1 MAATA
6 TSIRAPD
13 DGQTVAFTQHFTSGP
28 PSALVLK
35 DDGEFDTMA
44 IEKQEEWIKKRK
56 VEQVTTKQIETRVKR
71 QVVVNE
77 DGQVLDDSGPQVTTR
92 TTEDTETKREEHT
105 EKTGGDGDGTVA
117 TLPPEGWVAIPG
129 AVIVRETHEKK
140 SNTRDEIDERLE
152 TEEVHHLG
160 HLTNQELEEALEKQ
174 RETGQALTWR
184 RRQSSVSG
192 GSSGSESAERQLV
205 APYSTGKRVV
215 HQSRKHKRIIDQENT
230 EERSEEKDGRITT
243 ETKRHEHHEEIDDNE
258 EPEDD
263 RPASDTSSIHEVV
276 KETRNNYTTLQDE
289 DQVEYIAVPKG
300 GHISGGVKLGHG
312 PRQTTQKTVQ
322 YDGQGDVVDSARN
335 GLYVAPEPQATPV
348 VVAAAAA
355 QQPNKLPAQAPV
367 IPPQETAE
375 QTAERTDALTKKPLD
390 LEAEEETRKLETS
403 RWLDSHFGSESSTD
417 GGSANGSKIGLSGS
431 KSGKKNKEKSKMPS
445 QVSSGGINVT
455 MKSDPSGSD
464 RYDPLANEPMVTNSR
479 IYSSTTGLNSFNRT
493 TQQQQQQTTQ
503 QRIQSGPQSP
513 SYNKLSTSPVY
524 QTNLNNGKPELY
536 RNLSAGDQEPI
547 KRASSFNHTAGRAT
561 GIYSWMNKE
570 ELKGHQ
576 SNPLAAR
583 QSFLQS
589 MNRTIPDKYQSPVQ
603 QSSSPPTYAAP
614 VSQARRWP
622 PPVKP
627 IDDGPEDDM
636 RTSTPVYQA
645 PHQHQATPNRSGG
658 TIIRLGPTV
667 DYSTT
672 NGRKPSNSG
681 ISRTQS
687 LLTPSGSKQP
697 FQDSSTPD
705 RVYSSPV
712 GNNIMNQQH
721 NTTSRMNLLNSSLQS
736 VPEREQRSS
745 HYSPQPQGY
754 FVDTERSFQSPN
766 RSSGNPKVIQS
777 YAIKTPPPRPAPP
790 TSNHYGSPS
799 SMYPTSGSN
808 NKLRMTESFRSPKSP
823 PMFAVEELASPPVR
837 PVRRKQS
844 KRINPT
850 TVKTDSGTQCN
861 PQTIRNDMIQQQQ
874 QYHSQTLDRSSS
886 KPMKKYYMG
895 EDPFTPSKGVVNGK
909 VELEMSQPSKPARSE
924 VTRSQTL
931 PRRPSKQP
939 LLSETSIHLNNS
951 ANISNNMSS
960 SRVFSDQDRSLNE
973 TFPTEIG
980 GLNQSGSNRPASS
993 RIVAITPV
1001 KNIQNNNNNNP
1012 MSSNKNSSSS
1022 VTNLSSSTLAVNRS
1036 QSFQVGHNQS
1046 ATTTTTPAAPA
1057 ASSSLQQRRSSLL
1070 SSTPLRSVSI
1080 RSSNLNSPL
1089 YKSTSFLNRTS
1100 GAELSHQPFASL
1112 KSPGIVTSISKS
1124 QLDLNKSTTEL
1135 NSFQPPPPQ
1144 PYSNS
1149 ALYTLPR
1156 RRSNA
1161 QPATNAPAATSAAIN
1176 ATTASSSKIPEPD
1189 AEWVRQPVDILGQPL
1204 QLAQTS
1210 SKVQT
1215 GISDRLVQLSSSPP
1229 KSPTIDDSPGSRG
1242 ESYSSLHRRKM
1253 QAAAAAAVT
1262 TSSSSPA
1269 TPPPPPPPPQPTIE
1283 SQPMSFQSSTKS
1295 THRSFRGV
1303 TNETIKEENEKG
1315 HEQPQ
1320 TREQQ
1325 QPEPELEPEA
1335 RSLKDRIALLEN
1347 AGIHYANPAQTL
1359 PRVVGGKTKAPPPPP
1374 AKTYHSPAQQ
1384 QEPKPERM
1392 MMKEESPE
1400 VESIEKRQKFLEG
1413 LLNSAPE
1420 LFMHIHG
1427 DENLKDI
1434 RVNREDVIDGKS
1446 PDARLPRTPS
1456 PPTQALGGFNN
1467 RVYTSTPVTGASKMN
1482 HPIPLTPPPLLIRN
1496 NSGGSP
1502 FGSQRDLLAPLRR
1515 GSLTLSNTG
1524 SIGSNG
1530 GVIIPAVKIPAPVN
1544 YSETVRIKSN
1554 QDPDSQ
1560 SDSVQSYSKRVQ
1572 PFVDGF
1578 SSETKSSSQQT
1589 TMSRSEYTTADR
1601 PNDSTSDI
1609 PRLSPSIYHSIRPQ
1623 QSGGVIITVRGNG
1636 GQ

>member
-1 MAATA
+1 MP
-6 TSIRAPD
+6 IRGD
-13 DGQTVAFTQHFTSGP
+13 MDSNDGQAVAFTQHFSSGP
-28 PSALVLK
+28 PLSLVLK
-35 DDGEFDTMA
+35 DDGDFDTMA

-105 EKTGGDGDGTVA
+105 EKTGGDEDGTVA

-129 AVIVRETHEKK
+129 AVIVREKHEKK

-192 GSSGSESAERQLV
+192 GSSGSESGERQLV
-205 APYSTGKRVV
+205 APYSTGKRIV

-258 EPEDD
+258 EPEDE

-276 KETRNNYTTLQDE
+276 KESRNNYTTLQDE
-289 DQVEYIAVPKG
+289 DQVEYVVVPKG
-300 GHISGGVKLGHG
+300 GHLSGGVKLGRG
-312 PRQTTQKTVQ
+312 PLQTTQKTVQ
-322 YDGQGDVVDSARN
+322 YGHPDVVDGQQASRLN
-335 GLYVAPEPQATPV
+335 GYVAEQQQSASP
-348 VVAAAAA
+348 AA
-355 QQPNKLPAQAPV
+355 QPSKLVAPAPV
-367 IPPQETAE
+367 ATPQETAE

-403 RWLDSHFGSESSTD
+403 RWLDSHFGSESSTPSSTD
-417 GGSANGSKIGLSGS
+417 GGGGSAKGSKIGLAGS
-431 KSGKKNKEKSKMPS
+431 KTGKTSKEKNKMPS

-464 RYDPLANEPMVTNSR
+464 RYDPLANEPLVNAR
-479 IYSSTTGLNSFNRT
+479 IYSGNSGGLINNHSSFNRSS
-493 TQQQQQQTTQ
+493 TQQQS
-503 QRIQSGPQSP
+503 QRIQAGPQSP
-513 SYNKLSTSPVY
+513 SYNQLSPLSYQSPM
-524 QTNLNNGKPELY
+524 NNGKPELY
-536 RNLSAGDQEPI
+536 RNLSAGDQEPV
-547 KRASSFNHTAGRAT
+547 KRSASFNHSAGRAT
-561 GIYSWMNKE
+561 GTYSWMNKE

-589 MNRTIPDKYQSPVQ
+589 MNKSMPEKYQTPTTPGQ
-603 QSSSPPTYAAP
+603 QMNQTYAAP
-614 VSQARRWP
+614 NSQVRRWP

-627 IDDGPEDDM
+627 IDDDDAEDL

-645 PHQHQATPNRSGG
+645 PHQHQNRSGG

-667 DYSTT
+667 DYSSS
-672 NGRKPSNSG
+672 NGRKNSNPNTG
-681 ISRTQS
+681 ITRTQS
-687 LLTPSGSKQP
+687 LLHTTPGTKQQQQP
-697 FQDSSTPD
+697 FKRDASPD
-705 RVYSSPV
+705 RMYSSPV
-712 GNNIMNQQH
+712 SNNMANQQN

-736 VPEREQRSS
+736 VPEREQRSN
-745 HYSPQPQGY
+745 HYSLSTSQQGY
-754 FVDTERSFQSPN
+754 YVDTEKSFQSLN
-766 RSSGNPKVIQS
+766 RSNTSVNPKVIQS

-790 TSNHYGSPS
+790 SSNHYGSPT
-799 SMYPTSGSN
+799 SMFLGPNNNNNN
-808 NKLRMTESFRSPKSP
+808 NKLRVSESFRSPKSP
-823 PMFAVEELASPPVR
+823 PMFAVEEPASPPVR

-844 KRINPT
+844 KRINST

-861 PQTIRNDMIQQQQ
+861 PQTIRNDTFQQQQQQQQ
-874 QYHSQTLDRSSS
+874 QYQSQTLDRPGM

-895 EDPFTPSKGVVNGK
+895 EEPFTASKAVVVNGK
-909 VELEMSQPSKPARSE
+909 IEVQPDKPARNE
-924 VTRSQTL
+924 VARSQTL

-939 LLSETSIHLNNS
+939 LLSDTSL
-951 ANISNNMSS
+951 NISSNNVTNNLSS
-960 SRVFSDQDRSLNE
+960 SRFFSDQDRSMNE
-973 TFPTEIG
+973 TLG
-980 GLNQSGSNRPASS
+980 VASNASGVSKSTS
-993 RIVAITPV
+993 RIVPITPAKSV
-1001 KNIQNNNNNNP
+1001 ANNNNNMIN
-1012 MSSNKNSSSS
+1012 SKKNNSLS
-1022 VTNLSSSTLAVNRS
+1022 VTNLTSAVNRS

-1046 ATTTTTPAAPA
+1046 TSSTSNQNHAAGQGG
-1057 ASSSLQQRRSSLL
+1057 LQQRRSSLL

-1100 GAELSHQPFASL
+1100 SGGADQPFASL

-1135 NSFQPPPPQ
+1135 NSFQQPQ
-1144 PYSNS
+1144 PYSSS

-1161 QPATNAPAATSAAIN
+1161 TSTTNATSP
-1176 ATTASSSKIPEPD
+1176 KVPEPE
-1189 AEWVRQPVDILGQPL
+1189 AEWVRQPVDVQPL
-1204 QLAQTS
+1204 QSAQTS
-1210 SKVQT
+1210 SRVQS
-1215 GISDRLVQLSSSPP
+1215 GISERLAQLSSPP
-1229 KSPTIDDSPGSRG
+1229 TSPTLDDSTRG

-1253 QAAAAAAVT
+1253 QAAAAAV
-1262 TSSSSPA
+1262 SSPSPS
-1269 TPPPPPPPPQPTIE
+1269 TPPPPPPPPPPPQPTE
-1283 SQPMSFQSSTKS
+1283 PPAQPLSFQSTTKS

-1303 TNETIKEENEKG
+1303 TNDTIKEENETAGKTQ
-1315 HEQPQ
+1315 ES
-1320 TREQQ
+1320 Q

-1335 RSLKDRIALLEN
+1335 RSLKDRIAFLEN

-1359 PRVVGGKTKAPPPPP
+1359 PRVVGGKPKPPPP
-1374 AKTYHSPAQQ
+1374 ATPPKTYNSPTN
-1384 QEPKPERM
+1384 KPDRTS
-1392 MMKEESPE
+1392 MKEDSPE

-1427 DENLKDI
+1427 DENLKDMRI
-1434 RVNREDVIDGKS
+1434 NREDVIDGKS
-1446 PDARLPRTPS
+1446 PNARLPRTPS
-1456 PPTQALGGFNN
+1456 PPTQSGGTGFNN
-1467 RVYTSTPVTGASKMN
+1467 RVYTSTPVAGGKIN
-1482 HPIPLTPPPLLIRN
+1482 HPVPLTPPPLLIRH

-1502 FGSQRDLLAPLRR
+1502 FGSQRDLLTPLRR
-1515 GSLTLSNTG
+1515 GSLTLSNAG

-1560 SDSVQSYSKRVQ
+1560 SDSIQSYSKRVQ

-1578 SSETKSSSQQT
+1578 SSETKQSSQQT

-1601 PNDSTSDI
+1601 PADHADM

-1623 QSGGVIITVRGNG
+1623 QSGGVIITVRGND

>member
-1 MAATA
+1 M
-6 TSIRAPD
+6 D
-13 DGQTVAFTQHFTSGP
+13 NNDGQAVAFTQHFSSGP
-28 PSALVLK
+28 PLALVLK
-35 DDGEFDTMA
+35 DDGDFDTMA

-105 EKTGGDGDGTVA
+105 EKTGGDEDGTVA

-129 AVIVRETHEKK
+129 AVIVREKHEKK

-160 HLTNQELEEALEKQ
+160 HLTNQELEEALERQ
-174 RETGQALTWR
+174 RETGQALTCR

-192 GSSGSESAERQLV
+192 GSSGSESGERQLV
-205 APYSTGKRVV
+205 APYSTGKRIV
-215 HQSRKHKRIIDQENT
+215 HQSRKHKRIIDQDNT

-258 EPEDD
+258 EPEDE

-276 KETRNNYTTLQDE
+276 KESRNNYTTHQDE
-289 DQVEYIAVPKG
+289 DQVEYVVVPKG

-312 PRQTTQKTVQ
+312 PLQTTQKTVQ
-322 YDGQGDVVDSARN
+322 YGDPDVVDGQQASRLN
-335 GLYVAPEPQATPV
+335 GYVAEQQQFASPAPV
-348 VVAAAAA
+348 
-355 QQPNKLPAQAPV
+355 QPSKLVAQAPV
-367 IPPQETAE
+367 GTPQETAE

-403 RWLDSHFGSESSTD
+403 RWLDSHFGSESSTPSSTD
-417 GGSANGSKIGLSGS
+417 GGGGSAKGSKIGLAGS
-431 KSGKKNKEKSKMPS
+431 KTGKTSKEKMPS

-464 RYDPLANEPMVTNSR
+464 RYDPSQPLANEPLANAR
-479 IYSSTTGLNSFNRT
+479 IYSTGFNRSS
-493 TQQQQQQTTQ
+493 TQQQS
-503 QRIQSGPQSP
+503 QRIQAGPQSP
-513 SYNKLSTSPVY
+513 SYRKMSPPSYQSPV
-524 QTNLNNGKPELY
+524 NNGKPELY
-536 RNLSAGDQEPI
+536 RNLSAGDQEPV
-547 KRASSFNHTAGRAT
+547 KRATSFNHSAGRAT
-561 GIYSWMNKE
+561 GTYSWMNKE

-589 MNRTIPDKYQSPVQ
+589 MNKPMPAEKYHTPTSAGQ
-603 QSSSPPTYAAP
+603 QMNQQPTYAAP
-614 VSQARRWP
+614 NSQVRRWP

-627 IDDGPEDDM
+627 LDDDDAEDL

-645 PHQHQATPNRSGG
+645 PHQHQTPNRSGG
-658 TIIRLGPTV
+658 TIIRLGPTL
-667 DYSTT
+667 DYSSS
-672 NGRKPSNSG
+672 NGRKPSGPNSG
-681 ISRTQS
+681 ITRTQS
-687 LLTPSGSKQP
+687 LLHTPGTKQQP
-697 FQDSSTPD
+697 FSQQDATPE
-705 RVYSSPV
+705 RMYSSPV
-712 GNNIMNQQH
+712 SNNMVNQQH

-736 VPEREQRSS
+736 VPEREQRSNN
-745 HYSPQPQGY
+745 YSSQSQGY
-754 FVDTERSFQSPN
+754 YVDTEKSFQSLN
-766 RSSGNPKVIQS
+766 RSNTSVNPKGIQS

-790 TSNHYGSPS
+790 SSNHYGSPT
-799 SMYPTSGSN
+799 SMFLGPN
-808 NKLRMTESFRSPKSP
+808 NNNNSKVRVSESFRSPKSP
-823 PMFAVEELASPPVR
+823 PMFAVEEPASPPVR

-844 KRINPT
+844 KRINAT

-861 PQTIRNDMIQQQQ
+861 PQTIRNDTFQQQQQQQQQ
-874 QYHSQTLDRSSS
+874 QYQSQTLDRPGV

-895 EDPFTPSKGVVNGK
+895 EDPFTASKAVVVNGK
-909 VELEMSQPSKPARSE
+909 MEVDKLSPVPPNKAARNE
-924 VTRSQTL
+924 VVRSQTL

-939 LLSETSIHLNNS
+939 LLSDTSMNNS
-951 ANISNNMSS
+951 ANISNNMTNNLSS
-960 SRVFSDQDRSLNE
+960 SRFFSDQDRSMNE
-973 TFPTEIG
+973 TIG
-980 GLNQSGSNRPASS
+980 AALNPSGINKSTS
-993 RIVAITPV
+993 RIVPITPSKSV
-1001 KNIQNNNNNNP
+1001 PNNNNNNNTI
-1012 MSSNKNSSSS
+1012 SSNRNNSLS
-1022 VTNLSSSTLAVNRS
+1022 VTNLSSAVNRS

-1046 ATTTTTPAAPA
+1046 TSTASNATANNNPAGG
-1057 ASSSLQQRRSSLL
+1057 LQQRRSSLL

-1080 RSSNLNSPL
+1080 RGSNLNSPL

-1100 GAELSHQPFASL
+1100 GAEQPFASL

-1135 NSFQPPPPQ
+1135 NSFQQPQ
-1144 PYSNS
+1144 PYSSS

-1161 QPATNAPAATSAAIN
+1161 TS
-1176 ATTASSSKIPEPD
+1176 TTAANPKVAEPD
-1189 AEWVRQPVDILGQPL
+1189 AEWVRQPVDVQPS
-1204 QLAQTS
+1204 QSAQTS
-1210 SKVQT
+1210 SKVQS
-1215 GISDRLVQLSSSPP
+1215 GISERLAQLSSPP
-1229 KSPTIDDSPGSRG
+1229 TSPTLDDSTRG

-1253 QAAAAAAVT
+1253 QAAAAAV
-1262 TSSSSPA
+1262 SSASPS
-1269 TPPPPPPPPQPTIE
+1269 TPPPPPPPPQPTE
-1283 SQPMSFQSSTKS
+1283 PPAQPLSFQSSTKS

-1303 TNETIKEENEKG
+1303 TSDTIKEENESGGVNTKTQ
-1315 HEQPQ
+1315 ES
-1320 TREQQ
+1320 QQ
-1325 QPEPELEPEA
+1325 PELEPEA
-1335 RSLKDRIALLEN
+1335 RSLKDRIAFLEN

-1359 PRVVGGKTKAPPPPP
+1359 PRVVGGKPKPPPP
-1374 AKTYHSPAQQ
+1374 ATPPKTYNSSAPPGVNKA
-1384 QEPKPERM
+1384 ERM
-1392 MMKEESPE
+1392 ATKEESPE

-1434 RVNREDVIDGKS
+1434 RINREDVIDGKS
-1446 PDARLPRTPS
+1446 PDGRLPRTPS
-1456 PPTQALGGFNN
+1456 PPSQSAAGFNN
-1467 RVYTSTPVTGASKMN
+1467 RVYTSTPVAGGKINQPA
-1482 HPIPLTPPPLLIRN
+1482 PLTPPPLLIRN

-1502 FGSQRDLLAPLRR
+1502 FGSQRDLLTPLRR
-1515 GSLTLSNTG
+1515 GSLTLSNAG

-1560 SDSVQSYSKRVQ
+1560 SDSIQSYSKRVQ

-1578 SSETKSSSQQT
+1578 SSETKQSSQQT
-1589 TMSRSEYTTADR
+1589 TMSRSEYTTSDR
-1601 PNDSTSDI
+1601 PSDHADM

-1623 QSGGVIITVRGNG
+1623 QSGGVIITVRGND